1 MKSLSARDA
10 VFDIGQFHCKFA
22 ADPRVFPDG
31 ALSQSCYRYPCRLLI
46 QFKPGGLAL
55 RRYLVLVGTVISV
68 MRGPPFLGEIH

>member
-1 MKSLSARDA
+1 MKSLSARDT

-55 RRYLVLVGTVISV
+55 TLPGSCRYSHFGYARAAVSW
-68 MRGPPFLGEIH
+68 